1 MPDVRAMN
9 ALGPA
14 VVEGA
19 RRLYEHVRS
28 HHPEVPWL
36 GGPTVS
42 AADAVRGRTVDEL
55 RAALDGLDPA
65 ALCERGVELGR
76 ALDEALIHYQTATL
90 RVSGWRD

>member
-1 MPDVRAMN
+1 MN

-19 RRLYEHVRS
+19 RALYEHVRR

-36 GGPTVS
+36 GGPTVD
-42 AADAVRGRTVDEL
+42 AAAAVRGLTVEEL
-55 RAALDGLDPA
+55 RAALDALSPD

-76 ALDEALIHYQTATL
+76 ALDRALIHYQTATL